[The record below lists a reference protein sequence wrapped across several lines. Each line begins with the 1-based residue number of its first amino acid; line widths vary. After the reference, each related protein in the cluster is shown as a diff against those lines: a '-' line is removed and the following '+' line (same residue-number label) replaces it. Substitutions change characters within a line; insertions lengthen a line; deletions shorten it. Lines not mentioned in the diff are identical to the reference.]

1 MADIAHVWGQDLQI
15 GPTGDLA
22 LVSDD
27 SETQQRIL
35 HRLLTNLGDY
45 IWQLSYGA
53 GLPAM
58 VGQVANGPAIGALIR
73 EQMALEASV
82 AAAPEP
88 IITATAAGDGTVT
101 VTIQY
106 ADAASGASQV
116 LSFPVG
122 S

>member
-22 LVSDD
+22 LVADD
-27 SETQQRIL
+27 GETQQRIL

-73 EQMALEASV
+73 EQMALEPSV
-82 AAAPEP
+82 AASPEP
-88 IITATAAGDGTVT
+88 IITATAAGDGTVA

-106 ADAASGASQV
+106 ADAESGASQV

-122 S
+122 A

>member
-22 LVSDD
+22 IVSDD
-27 SETQQRIL
+27 GETQQRIL

-45 IWQLSYGA
+45 IWNLSYGA

-82 AAAPEP
+82 AVSPEP
-88 IITATAAGDGTVT
+88 IITATAAGDGTVS

-106 ADAASGASQV
+106 ADAESGASQV